1 MSYRLLL
8 LLAALMM
15 VASGTLAQNQW
26 NITGAGA
33 RAEGLGG
40 AFIGLADDATAI
52 VWNPAGLGQ
61 LERTEF
67 SAVGRWL
74 QGTFKDEYKPTNGTA
89 TSSELHPAHFA
100 YNFASI
106 AFPLHAGRMTFVPS
120 VAYQKQLDFYRRYS
134 DPSSSEEDNGGGN
147 TITPGIGIKLHP
159 MFYIGGAV
167 NIWIGDYDLTST
179 DIYSARSSSGTK
191 TNASVS
197 GLNFNAGVLVDF
209 SGMKKPIPIKIGAT
223 VRTPFDLKLEGDYE
237 LLQNNATTSKGKFS
251 NTVQMPLMF
260 GVGASARLVENLTL
274 SFDFEM
280 RRYGD
285 SKLYRTT
292 DGHAMDTL
300 NMSDS
305 KSDLNQIRVGAE
317 YLIVTSAIVIP
328 VRVGFR
334 TEPTLMADWD
344 GIHAKYTDQ
353 VSGMGFTV
361 GTGLISDAFALD
373 ITYSRS
379 SAEQNATYTGGKGT
393 GTYTFQVVSTSLI
406 IYF

>member
-8 LLAALMM
+8 LLAALFM

-74 QGTFKDEYKPTNGTA
+74 QGTFKQEYKPTNGTA
-89 TSSELHPAHFA
+89 TSSEVHPAHFA

-106 AFPLHAGRMTFVPS
+106 AFPFHAGRISFVPS
-120 VAYQKQLDFYRRYS
+120 VAYQKQLDFYRRDS
-134 DPSSSEEDNGGGN
+134 DPTFSEEDNGGGN

-167 NIWIGDYDLTST
+167 NIWTGDYDLKNI
-179 DIYSARSSSGTK
+179 DILSARSTSGTS
-191 TNASVS
+191 TNASVT
-197 GLNFNAGVLVDF
+197 GLNFNAGILIDF
-209 SGMKKPIPIKIGAT
+209 EGMKKPIPVKIGAT

-237 LLQNNATTSKGKFS
+237 VLANNVATSRGKFS
-251 NTVQMPLMF
+251 NTVEMPLMF

-300 NMSDS
+300 YMSDS

-344 GIHAKYTDQ
+344 GVKGKYADQ
-353 VSGMGFTV
+353 VSGTGFTA

-373 ITYSRS
+373 VTYSRS

-393 GTYTFQVVSTSLI
+393 GTYTFQVVSASLI